1 MNIVYFFY
9 IYLWKALS
17 QAEVMGSMTEW
28 GEFEEISFAIKS
40 LP

>member
-1 MNIVYFFY
+1 MLFIFY
-9 IYLWKALS
+9 IYLWKPLS

-28 GEFEEISFAIKS
+28 GEFEEIPFFIKS